1 MATAKK
7 ATIDTTRKTVTA
19 LVPVRYD
26 DMAMD
31 VGDTFEVRETDL
43 PQLLEVNAV
52 VETATQLPQ
61 LPV

>member
-7 ATIDTTRKTVTA
+7 ALVDAATKTVTA
-19 LVPVRYD
+19 LVPVQYD
-26 DMAMD
+26 LVDVA
-31 VGDTFEVRETDL
+31 VGDTFDVRESDL

-52 VETATQLPQ
+52 VETSTQLPK